1 MKKRHIAYLISSIL
15 FVIICAGCAGTVN
28 ESVRDVTEPVGGV
41 AAVPQ
46 SITQGVAS
54 GYVDQ
59 TGKSMPNPYDR

>member
-1 MKKRHIAYLISSIL
+1 MKKLHIAYSVSAVL
-15 FVIICAGCAGTVN
+15 FLIICAGCTGTVN

-59 TGKSMPNPYDR
+59 TGTSMPNPYNR